1 MNIIKCK
8 RGDLIF
14 FLLWMH
20 LSHFLSKYRAIF
32 EKRLWKKGLNGSM
45 IFSTMTLTMDN
56 ILRLFIVHKKCKNS
70 AKTEIKM
77 YSRFLEG
84 MHLMWRVLI
93 TLTSLT
99 SMLLLQRSSIIL
111 FKRQIC
117 LVSVTFWKPI
127 WYFSHDGSTWLFY
140 KERKCGLFRVK
151 FIHIFKAQSKGL
163 QSFFTCLTWTFWHW
177 LRNSIVLIWKFRR
190 KVHKYFSRV
199 EKILWWECAAFKNFF
214 EKVRKSI
221 NHLRHIFNLIQFDW
235 FFVGFAKMNQFQKM
249 YFVSKWRL
257 WPIEYFSNMQSHFLT
272 KWNNGCHLSGQKWQS
287 ILWWLSWENLVN
299 EQTQHHVAILTCEM
313 VSISADFGEGETL
326 RFYLLLK
333 SNQRILIGN

>member
-20 LSHFLSKYRAIF
+20 LSHFLSKYRSMF

-111 FKRQIC
+111 FKETDLSYVC
-117 LVSVTFWKPI
+117 NTLKTYLVF
-127 WYFSHDGSTWLFY
+127 
-140 KERKCGLFRVK
+140 
-151 FIHIFKAQSKGL
+151 
-163 QSFFTCLTWTFWHW
+163 LTWWQHLAFLQREKMWP
-177 LRNSIVLIWKFRR
+177 
-190 KVHKYFSRV
+190 FSS
-199 EKILWWECAAFKNFF
+199 KI
-214 EKVRKSI
+214 
-221 NHLRHIFNLIQFDW
+221 H
-235 FFVGFAKMNQFQKM
+235 
-249 YFVSKWRL
+249 
-257 WPIEYFSNMQSHFLT
+257 SHF
-272 KWNNGCHLSGQKWQS
+272 
-287 ILWWLSWENLVN
+287 
-299 EQTQHHVAILTCEM
+299 
-313 VSISADFGEGETL
+313 
-326 RFYLLLK
+326 
-333 SNQRILIGN
+333 